1 MTLALL
7 CGLIDAKQS
16 LMHNFDIKETAAFIK
31 SKMDEGIPIAHVGKY
46 HGQYQFLGR
55 LSQPITMLNG
65 ETKTLLEFSASHPTA
80 LFISY
85 QHAHKNRLPEGAKIC
100 FSHKY
105 RGKTV
110 LVWEL
115 EKRLP

>member
-1 MTLALL
+1 
-7 CGLIDAKQS
+7 
-16 LMHNFDIKETAAFIK
+16 
-31 SKMDEGIPIAHVGKY
+31 V
-46 HGQYQFLGR
+46 
-55 LSQPITMLNG
+55 LNG
-65 ETKTLLEFSASHPTA
+65 TTTTSLERTILEFSARHPTA

-85 QHAHKNRLPEGAKIC
+85 QHANENRLPEGAKIC

-105 RGKTV
+105 RGKNV